1 MNLGEPVRVVFIGCV
16 GEAKRSLETLVE
28 MGERVVAIITL
39 RPDLAATVS
48 GAIRWEAIAEA
59 SSIPLHFVRNANDP
73 EAIELIRSLEPDLIY
88 CVGWTQLLRR
98 ELLAI
103 PRLGCIGFHA
113 SLLPKY
119 RGRAPVNW
127 AIIRGETESGNTMML
142 LDDGVDTGYIIAQ
155 RRFAIDLDDTCATV
169 YDKVAASE
177 VDMIRETMPLI
188 RAGRMPRRPQ
198 DHGAATVMP
207 RRRPEDGVMD
217 WNKTAKELHDWI
229 RALTHPYPGAFTTLR
244 GERVFIWKA
253 RPLSSGSARP
263 GWWRVA
269 EDGRRLLAGT
279 RDSDLEIERVQVQGE
294 TETDGA
300 EFGSRL
306 GASGEVAR

>member
-127 AIIRGETESGNTMML
+127 AIIRG
-142 LDDGVDTGYIIAQ
+142 
-155 RRFAIDLDDTCATV
+155 RR
-169 YDKVAASE
+169 
-177 VDMIRETMPLI
+177 R
-188 RAGRMPRRPQ
+188 
-198 DHGAATVMP
+198 AAT
-207 RRRPEDGVMD
+207 R
-217 WNKTAKELHDWI
+217 
-229 RALTHPYPGAFTTLR
+229 
-244 GERVFIWKA
+244 
-253 RPLSSGSARP
+253 
-263 GWWRVA
+263 
-269 EDGRRLLAGT
+269 
-279 RDSDLEIERVQVQGE
+279 
-294 TETDGA
+294 
-300 EFGSRL
+300 
-306 GASGEVAR
+306 

>member
-1 MNLGEPVRVVFIGCV
+1 
-16 GEAKRSLETLVE
+16 
-28 MGERVVAIITL
+28 
-39 RPDLAATVS
+39 
-48 GAIRWEAIAEA
+48 
-59 SSIPLHFVRNANDP
+59 
-73 EAIELIRSLEPDLIY
+73 
-88 CVGWTQLLRR
+88 
-98 ELLAI
+98 
-103 PRLGCIGFHA
+103 
-113 SLLPKY
+113 
-119 RGRAPVNW
+119 
-127 AIIRGETESGNTMML
+127 
-142 LDDGVDTGYIIAQ
+142 
-155 RRFAIDLDDTCATV
+155 
-169 YDKVAASE
+169 
-177 VDMIRETMPLI
+177 
-188 RAGRMPRRPQ
+188 
-198 DHGAATVMP
+198 
-207 RRRPEDGVMD
+207 MD